1 MIGIGI
7 KKIKMYAMIYQS
19 FEFKGY
25 NKHLLFNIIQKNK
38 KKINKQANVPEK
50 KMEKNLPIIKMCVT
64 LNYVQMNHEQ
74 LLYY

>member
-1 MIGIGI
+1 M
-7 KKIKMYAMIYQS
+7 
-19 FEFKGY
+19 
-25 NKHLLFNIIQKNK
+25 
-38 KKINKQANVPEK
+38 NKQANVPER